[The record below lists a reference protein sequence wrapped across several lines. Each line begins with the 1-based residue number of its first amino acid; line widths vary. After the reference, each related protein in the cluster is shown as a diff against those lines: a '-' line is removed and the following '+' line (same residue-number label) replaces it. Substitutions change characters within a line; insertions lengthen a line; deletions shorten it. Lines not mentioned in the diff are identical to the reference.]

1 MTLEEVVL
9 EFIVDE
15 FGGCVVVALY
25 LVANDFYLLVK
36 LCLGIGGVEDDVG
49 KEVNGPCC
57 MVVKDGGIVDG
68 RLLGGVSLQVASYAF
83 EAVENVPCPA
93 TLVPLK
99 VVCSQKWARP
109 SSPGSSSREPAWI

>member
-9 EFIVDE
+9 EFVVDE
-15 FGGCVVVALY
+15 FGGGVVVALY

-49 KEVNGPCC
+49 KEVNSPCC

-93 TLVPLK
+93 TAGAFEGGVLAEMSKAFLAWQLVT
-99 VVCSQKWARP
+99 
-109 SSPGSSSREPAWI
+109 

>member
-25 LVANDFYLLVK
+25 LVANDSYLLAT
-36 LCLGIGGVEDDVG
+36 LCLGLGGVEDDVG

-57 MVVKDGGIVDG
+57 MVVKDGGIVEG
-68 RLLGGVSLQVASYAF
+68 RFLGGVSGQGASSSF
-83 EAVENVPCPA
+83 EAVGDVRCPA
-93 TLVPLK
+93 TAGTFEGGALAEMGKAFL
-99 VVCSQKWARP
+99 A
-109 SSPGSSSREPAWI
+109 

>member
-9 EFIVDE
+9 EFVVDE
-15 FGGCVVVALY
+15 FGGGVVVALY

-49 KEVNGPCC
+49 KEVDGPRY

-68 RLLGGVSLQVASYAF
+68 RLLGGVSLQIASYAF

-93 TLVPLK
+93 TAGTFEGGVLAEMSKAFLAWQLVT
-99 VVCSQKWARP
+99 
-109 SSPGSSSREPAWI
+109 